1 MYKWIIYF
9 LLILTAICGCSC
21 DWIRGGD
28 RTPPPVKVY
37 NDQQQR
43 TPMGNIVASK
53 NGVTQS
59 FIAATDAAI
68 FKVVEDA
75 KTIYGNQPFLTPT
88 NYLIYA
94 IPDCTLSPVY
104 RTRSFTV
111 NGILAAE
118 YVASH
123 ETRAYV
129 VCEVDTPDTDLRNAL
144 RYGPEHIILFNVDY
158 DKWNVTKDACCH
170 IHPLLPETQP

>member
-1 MYKWIIYF
+1 MKPILSF
-9 LLILTAICGCSC
+9 LLCLIVAGGSACG
-21 DWIRGGD
+21 WLKGGD
-28 RTPPPVKVY
+28 KNASPVKVY
-37 NDQQQR
+37 NNHQQR
-43 TPMGNIVASK
+43 TPLGNIVASRD
-53 NGVTQS
+53 GVTAA
-59 FIAATDAAI
+59 FIGAVDTAI
-68 FKVVEDA
+68 YRVTEDA
-75 KTIYGNQPFLTPT
+75 KLIYGNHPFLTPT

-123 ETRAYV
+123 ETRTYV
-129 VCEVDTPDTDLRNAL
+129 VCEADTPDADLRNAL

-158 DKWNVTKDACCH
+158 DKWNQTKDACCH
-170 IHPLLPETQP
+170 HHPLIEEVTP